1 MDERGTSMTDA
12 GMIIT
17 IIIIYYLFIY
27 FFIFIGP
34 VVRIKQGLTKLKNDC
49 SQMEVQIGLVCM
61 YSLIN

>member
-49 SQMEVQIGLVCM
+49 SQMEVQIGLVCTH
-61 YSLIN
+61 